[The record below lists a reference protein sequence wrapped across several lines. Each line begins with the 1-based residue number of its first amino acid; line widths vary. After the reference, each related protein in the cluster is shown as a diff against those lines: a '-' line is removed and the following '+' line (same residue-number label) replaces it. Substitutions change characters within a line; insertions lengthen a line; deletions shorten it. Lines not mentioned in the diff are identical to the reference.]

1 MVITDIEIE
10 SDEVLLFDENYVTW
24 GTLNLTAEG
33 QEPNLEDAVVY
44 LYVVDELSFE
54 FNSAELYDK
63 ESSSISQLRSD
74 NQMVSNV
81 KMQFAYFVNGKQK
94 ILEVES
100 LEVIMEV
107 KMQLSLFTEL
117 FLIFLLFCALSY
129 FVAKER
135 SSKIT
140 RGIINLYETL

>member
-1 MVITDIEIE
+1 M
-10 SDEVLLFDENYVTW
+10 
-24 GTLNLTAEG
+24 
-33 QEPNLEDAVVY
+33 
-44 LYVVDELSFE
+44 
-54 FNSAELYDK
+54 
-63 ESSSISQLRSD
+63 
-74 NQMVSNV
+74 
-81 KMQFAYFVNGKQK
+81 NGKQK
-94 ILEVES
+94 ILDVES

-107 KMQLSLFTEL
+107 KMQFSLFTEL